1 MDQGLLEAYVQTDYR
16 VFGAPGFT
24 LRVGTRS
31 GDLARICAGHGIA
44 TAAFITAFNPFSMEL
59 SQEENAR
66 RQDELRDVVFTLGL
80 RFMEG
85 IGQHPSNGWPGEES
99 LLILGGPLKKM
110 RALGAQ
116 FGQNAIVWVGADA
129 VPELVLLQTT
139 AS

>member
-1 MDQGLLEAYVQTDYR
+1 MNQGLLEAYVQTDYR

-31 GDLARICAGHGIA
+31 ADLARIFAEHGIA

-59 SQEENAR
+59 SQEENTR

-99 LLILGGPLKKM
+99 LLILGGPLKQM

-129 VPELVLLQTT
+129 VPKLVLLKTT
-139 AS
+139 VS